1 MIEVPAVATVQGM
14 FAAASYYGYI
24 GIAVAAVFLL
34 YGVDRIDPGARGS
47 YLFRLFL
54 IPAAVVFWPVI
65 LWRWAHV
72 MRARIEP

>member
-1 MIEVPAVATVQGM
+1 MIEVTAVETVQSI

-24 GIAVAAVFLL
+24 GIAVAAAFLL
-34 YGVDRIDPGARGS
+34 YGVDRIDPSARGS

-65 LWRWAHV
+65 LWRWALV
-72 MRARIEP
+72 ARGRTEP

>member
-1 MIEVPAVATVQGM
+1 MIEVPAVETVQSI

-24 GIAVAAVFLL
+24 GIAVAAAFLL

-65 LWRWAHV
+65 LWRWALV
-72 MRARIEP
+72 ARAGTEP

>member
-1 MIEVPAVATVQGM
+1 MIQVPAVETVQDI

-24 GIAVAAVFLL
+24 GIAVAAFFLL
-34 YGVDRIDPGARGS
+34 YGIDRIDPSTRGS

-65 LWRWAHV
+65 LCRWARIA
-72 MRARIEP
+72 RAGEKP